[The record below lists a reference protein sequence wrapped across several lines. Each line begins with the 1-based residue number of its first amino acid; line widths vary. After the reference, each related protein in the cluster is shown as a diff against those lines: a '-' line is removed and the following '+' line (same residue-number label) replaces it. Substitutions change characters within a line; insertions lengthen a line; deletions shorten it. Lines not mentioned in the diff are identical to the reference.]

1 MDKNK
6 SNKPAKPTDTQDYG
20 LKQDKLS
27 MSDLGASYGIAAS
40 IYKNNPEIRNLLKK
54 ILNDQKKGITY
65 EPIDIVNMLNETQWF
80 KDYNEQYRGVELDR
94 ARMSPERWQ
103 ESVDTRAGEIMDS
116 FAAAGA
122 EIDEATAQKYAQQMI
137 YGSGIDEQGNQKRYD
152 QNWLN
157 ESIADAIDFT
167 KTKTV
172 GGFEMYDLSGAAEK
186 TATDLYKL
194 ASDYGIDSA
203 MTNRA
208 FTSWF
213 ESSFKGLLNKTMQP
227 QDVDDQLID
236 LASSRFPGLAK
247 QMAAGQSL
255 RTAANPYMRVLAEEL
270 ELDPETFDLNDNLA
284 QKVLNSVDES
294 GNFKPVSLY
303 DAKLAARKD
312 ERWQFTET
320 ARKEYTDIGNIIL
333 RDFGFLG

>member
-1 MDKNK
+1 M
-6 SNKPAKPTDTQDYG
+6 AKPTNEQDPV
-20 LKQDKLS
+20 LKQDKLN
-27 MSDLGASYGIAAS
+27 MKKLGASYGIAAS
-40 IYKNNPEIRNLLKK
+40 VYKNNDEIKKLLRK
-54 ILNDQKKGITY
+54 IIDDQAKGITY
-65 EPIDIVNMLNETQWF
+65 EPIDIVNMLNETDWF
-80 KDYNEQYRGVELDR
+80 KDYSNQYRGVELDR

-103 ESVDTRAGEIMDS
+103 EGIDTRARQITES
-116 FAAAGA
+116 FAASGA
-122 EIDEATAQKYAQQMI
+122 EIDDATAQKYAEQMI

-194 ASDYGIDSA
+194 ANDYGIDSA

-213 ESSFKGLLNKTMQP
+213 ESSFKGLMNKSMQP

-255 RTAANPYMRVLAEEL
+255 RTAANPYLRVLADEL
-270 ELDPETFDLNDNLA
+270 DLDPESFDLNDNLA
-284 QKVLNSVDES
+284 QKVLNSVDDS
-294 GNFKPVSLY
+294 GNFKPISLY

-312 ERWQFTET
+312 ERWKSTET
-320 ARKEYTDIGNIIL
+320 ARKEYTDIGNMIL

>member
-1 MDKNK
+1 V
-6 SNKPAKPTDTQDYG
+6 AKPTNEQDPV

-27 MSDLGASYGIAAS
+27 MKKLGQSYGIAAS
-40 IYKNNPEIRNLLKK
+40 VYKNNDEIKKLLRK
-54 ILNDQKKGITY
+54 IIDDQAKGITY

-80 KDYNEQYRGVELDR
+80 KDYSTQYRQVEMDR

-103 ESVDTRAGEIMDS
+103 ESVDTRARQITES
-116 FAAAGA
+116 FAASGA
-122 EIDEATAQKYAQQMI
+122 EIDDATALKYAEQMI

-194 ASDYGIDSA
+194 ANDYGIDSA

-213 ESSFKGLLNKTMQP
+213 ESSFKGLMNKSMQP

-255 RTAANPYMRVLAEEL
+255 RTAANPYLRVLADEL

-284 QKVLNSVDES
+284 QKVLNSVDDS

-312 ERWQFTET
+312 ERWKYTGQ
-320 ARKEYTDIGNIIL
+320 ARQEYTDIGNTIL

>member
-1 MDKNK
+1 MAKD
-6 SNKPAKPTDTQDYG
+6 KPAKPTDTQDYG

-27 MSDLGASYGIAAS
+27 MKKLGQSYGIAAS
-40 IYKNNPEIRNLLKK
+40 VYKKNEEIKNLLLK
-54 ILNDQKKGITY
+54 ILDDESKGKSY

-80 KDYNEQYRGVELDR
+80 KDYSAQYRGVELDR

-103 ESVDTRAGEIMDS
+103 ESVNTRAREITES
-116 FAAAGA
+116 FSTAGA
-122 EIDEATAQKYAQQMI
+122 DIDEATAQKYAKQMI

-186 TATDLYKL
+186 TATDLYKT
-194 ASDYGIDSA
+194 ANDYGIDSA
-203 MTNRA
+203 LSNRA

-213 ESSFKGLLNKTMQP
+213 ESSFKGLMNKTMQP

-255 RTAANPYMRVLAEEL
+255 RTAANPYMKVLADEL
-270 ELDPETFDLNDNLA
+270 ELDAETFNLNDDLA
-284 QKVLNSVDES
+284 QKVLNSVDET

-312 ERWQFTET
+312 ARWKSTQT
-320 ARKEYTDIGNIIL
+320 AREEYTDIGNMIL

>member
-1 MDKNK
+1 MSKDKPT
-6 SNKPAKPTDTQDYG
+6 KPAKPTDTQDYG
-20 LKQDKLS
+20 LTQDKLT
-27 MSDLGASYGIAAS
+27 MSKLGQSYGIAAS
-40 IYKNNPEIRNLLKK
+40 VYKKNEEIRNLLKK
-54 ILNDQKKGITY
+54 ILKDQSEGKTY

-80 KDYNEQYRGVELDR
+80 KDYSTQYRQVEMDR
-94 ARMSPERWQ
+94 SRMSPERWQ
-103 ESVDTRAGEIMDS
+103 LSVDTRAGEIMES
-116 FAAAGA
+116 FATAGA
-122 EIDEATAQKYAQQMI
+122 DIDEATAKKYAQQMI
-137 YGSGIDEQGNQKRYD
+137 YGSGIDEQGNQKMFD

-186 TATDLYKL
+186 TAQDLYKL
-194 ASDYGIDSA
+194 ANDYGIDSA
-203 MTNRA
+203 MTNRS

-213 ESSFKGLLNKTMQP
+213 ENSFKGLMNKTMQP

-236 LASSRFPGLAK
+236 LAVSRFPGLAK
-247 QMAAGQSL
+247 QIASGQTL
-255 RTAANPYMRVLAEEL
+255 RAAANPYMRVLAEEL
-270 ELDPETFDLNDNLA
+270 ELDPDTFDFNDNLA

-312 ERWQFTET
+312 ERWKSTET

>member
-1 MDKNK
+1 M
-6 SNKPAKPTDTQDYG
+6 AKPTNEQDPV
-20 LKQDKLS
+20 LKQDKLN
-27 MSDLGASYGIAAS
+27 MKKLGQSYGIAAS
-40 IYKNNPEIRNLLKK
+40 VYKNNDEIKKLLRK
-54 ILNDQKKGITY
+54 IIKDQAEGITY

-80 KDYNEQYRGVELDR
+80 KDYSTQYRQVEMDR

-103 ESVDTRAGEIMDS
+103 ESVDTRAQQITES
-116 FAAAGA
+116 FAASGA
-122 EIDEATAQKYAQQMI
+122 EIDDATAKKYAQQMI

-194 ASDYGIDSA
+194 ASDYGVDSA
-203 MTNRA
+203 MSNRA

-213 ESSFKGLLNKTMQP
+213 ESSFKGLLNKSMQFA
-227 QDVDDQLID
+227 DVDDQLID

-247 QMAAGQSL
+247 QMASGQSL
-255 RTAANPYMRVLAEEL
+255 RTAANPYLKVLADEL
-270 ELDPETFDLNDNLA
+270 ELDPETFDLNDDLA
-284 QKVLNSVDES
+284 QKVLNSVDDT

-312 ERWQFTET
+312 ARWKSTQT
-320 ARKEYTDIGNIIL
+320 AREEYTDIGNMIL

>member
-1 MDKNK
+1 M
-6 SNKPAKPTDTQDYG
+6 SRTKPAKPADPQDYG

-27 MSDLGASYGIAAS
+27 MSKLGASYGIAAS
-40 IYKNNPEIRNLLKK
+40 VYKNNPEIRNLLKK
-54 ILNDQKKGITY
+54 ILDDQKKGITY
-65 EPIDIVNMLNETQWF
+65 ENADIISMLNETDWF
-80 KDYNEQYRGVELDR
+80 KNYSEQYRNVELDR

-103 ESVDTRAGEIMDS
+103 ANVDTRAREIMDA
-116 FAAAGA
+116 FAASGA
-122 EIDEATAQKYAQQMI
+122 EVDEATAKKYAEQMI

-152 QNWLN
+152 QNWL
-157 ESIADAIDFT
+157 SDTIADAIDFT

-172 GGFEMYDLSGAAEK
+172 GGFEMYDMSGAAEK
-186 TATDLYKL
+186 TAQDLYKL

-213 ESSFKGLLNKTMQP
+213 EKSFKGLMNKTLQP
-227 QDVDDQLID
+227 QDVDDELID
-236 LASSRFPGLAK
+236 LAVSRFPGLAK
-247 QMAAGQSL
+247 QIASGQTL
-255 RTAANPYMRVLAEEL
+255 RTAANPYLKVLADEL

-312 ERWQFTET
+312 ERWKFTQA
-320 ARKEYTDIGNIIL
+320 ARTEYTDLGNIIL